1 MRTPIVVFLCIANL
15 LVSTA
20 LLCPAQDAPTV
31 SPTGIPRLV
40 GFSGSI
46 SDPDGNPHTGDVT
59 TIFAIYRESTGGAPL
74 WQETQSIKLDA
85 QGHYNV
91 SLGVTQAEG
100 LPLGLFPSN
109 EQRWLGVQAVLADE
123 PEQPRVLL
131 VSVPYAIRAT
141 DADSLGGLPASA
153 FLRVP
158 AGTSAAGSIG
168 IATASEAEVTG
179 PARNSP
185 PPPSTCSSDC
195 VVTDPA
201 ATQSIGQP
209 TGTSFNVNRQGAIR
223 FADQFLGTDMC
234 ARVSAAITDLPS
246 TGGTVDARSLDQSQS
261 CGSNPFGTSTKPVTL
276 LLGAA
281 TISLTVQ
288 ITVPTPAS
296 GETIIRG
303 LGEST
308 NISLQNTS
316 AFLQLGSNIQVRD
329 LEISSSQTTA
339 INGSIFSQGTS
350 NVQIDHVTFVGG
362 GHQLALNTVSHFR
375 IVQTRHEKLT
385 APGGAI
391 SIYECD
397 HGTVREPRVEGAS
410 TWHWPAS
417 SSGLRAVGIS
427 SSQYVDV
434 ESPII
439 RDLDGT
445 EVSSFAALSFSGS
458 NHVNLVGG
466 QIVNNKGADG
476 VLLEA
481 GSTDVNIAGTVSSG
495 NGGPGGAGTNGG
507 QGDGFDI
514 FNSARV
520 HLSSCTAV
528 GNGLWTTN
536 PHTGIEV
543 VSSCDVTVEG
553 CDASSGG
560 GNGVTVGG
568 SPRVALMGVSSQS
581 NASDGLYVYATT
593 GSSVCGS
600 TSTVQSSVQVS
611 GGQYNSNGQNA
622 GGNAVFE
629 NGMYFAAGSTAI
641 VQGATGTGNPMF
653 GARLENTSRGTFML
667 NNFRGNTSGEIQ
679 DSVGQSPIMRDDGT
693 TNALHSVGPCC
704 S

>member
-1 MRTPIVVFLCIANL
+1 MRMPFVVLICTATL
-15 LVSTA
+15 LTSTA
-20 LLCPAQDAPTV
+20 LFCPAQDAPSV
-31 SPTGIPRLV
+31 PPTGIPRLV
-40 GFSGSI
+40 SFSGTVL
-46 SDPDGNPHTGDVT
+46 DPDGNPHIGDVT
-59 TIFAIYRESTGGAPL
+59 AIFAIYRESTGGAPL
-74 WQETQSIKLDA
+74 WRETQNLKLDS
-85 QGHYNV
+85 QGHYDV
-91 SLGVTQAEG
+91 SLGATQTEG
-100 LPLGLFPSN
+100 LPIGLFPSN

-131 VSVPYAIRAT
+131 VSVPYAIRAA

-153 FLRVP
+153 FLKAPV
-158 AGTSAAGSIG
+158 ATSATGNLG
-168 IATASEAEVTG
+168 ITTSEAEAAG
-179 PARNSP
+179 AGRNSA
-185 PPPSTCSSDC
+185 PPPSTCSTDC

-201 ATQSIGQP
+201 ATQSIAQP
-209 TGTSFNVNRQGAIR
+209 TGTSFNVNRQGAVR
-223 FADQFLGTDMC
+223 FADQFSGTDMC
-234 ARVSAAITDLPS
+234 ARISAAITDLPS
-246 TGGTVDARSLDQSQS
+246 TGGTVDARSLDQTQS

-288 ITVPTPAS
+288 ITVPTPGS

-329 LEISSSQTTA
+329 LEISSAQTSV
-339 INGSIFSQGTS
+339 INGAIFSQGTS
-350 NVQIDHVTFVGG
+350 NLQIDHVTFVGG
-362 GHQLALNTVSHFR
+362 GYQLALNTVSHFR

-397 HGTVREPRVEGAS
+397 HGTLREPRVEGAS
-410 TWHWPAS
+410 TWHWPAFS
-417 SSGLRAVGIS
+417 SSLRAIGIS
-427 SSQYVDV
+427 SSQYIDV
-434 ESPII
+434 ESPIV

-445 EVSSFAALSFSGS
+445 EVAGFGALSFSGS

-466 QIVNNKGADG
+466 QLVNNKGGDG
-476 VLLEA
+476 FVSEG
-481 GSTDVNIAGTVSSG
+481 GSTDVNIVGTVSSG

-560 GNGVTVGG
+560 GNGVSIGG

-611 GGQYNSNGQNA
+611 GGQYNGNGLNA
-622 GGNAVFE
+622 GGNSIFE

-653 GARLENTSRGTFML
+653 GARLENTARGTFML

-679 DSVGQSPIMRDDGT
+679 DSVGKSPIMRDDGT